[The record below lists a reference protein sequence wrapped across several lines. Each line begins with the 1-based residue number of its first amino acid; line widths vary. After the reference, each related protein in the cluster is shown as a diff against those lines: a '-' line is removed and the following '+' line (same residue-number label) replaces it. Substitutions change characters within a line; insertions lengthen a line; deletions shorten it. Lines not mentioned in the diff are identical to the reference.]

1 MGVSQELA
9 SWISLSPI
17 EIAEPPIIGKLAP
30 SCPKLFLP
38 AENNKPTIVAFL
50 RHCEFH
56 VFMLTRVVYSYHE
69 VAEASFLAM
78 RKAAAQQPD
87 INFISISHSDQQST
101 EKWLEAVGG
110 SSEKGSSE
118 SVSVVVDADREVY
131 ARWGLGTVSWGHV
144 LNPLGILAILK
155 MGKETGIWNRPTESG
170 SRWQGSGHWAVDAE
184 GYVRWGGPATT
195 AVDVIDITGALDALQ
210 ISH

>member
-1 MGVSQELA
+1 MGVSKELS
-9 SWISLSPI
+9 SWISPSPI
-17 EIAEPPIIGKLAP
+17 EISEAPIIGEIAP
-30 SCPKLFLP
+30 SCPKLVLP
-38 AENNKPTIVAFL
+38 AENKKPAIVAFL
-50 RHCEFH
+50 RYCGCP
-56 VFMLTRVVYSYHE
+56 

-78 RKAAAQQPD
+78 RKAATQQPD
-87 INFISISHSDQQST
+87 INFIAISHSSQQST

-110 SSEKGSSE
+110 SSETGLSA

-131 ARWGLGTVSWGHV
+131 AKWGLGTVSWGHV

-170 SRWQGSGHWAVDAE
+170 SRWQGGGYWAVDAE
-184 GYVRWGGPATT
+184 GYVRWGGPATA
-195 AVDVIDITGALDALQ
+195 AVDVIDMEGVEGALDALQ